1 MTPRARHVICT
12 AVLAALAAVPAVAAA
27 APIISMQDDR
37 VWQVANPASRVA
49 LMAKTGARAIRVD
62 MRWDVVATRRPAA
75 PTNPADPAYDWRRY
89 DAIVKA
95 AKAKGLQVIFT
106 VWGTP
111 AWAADRS
118 VPPPTNP
125 AFQPYAIRPAR
136 PADYGDFGAAAAAR
150 YAPQRVHRWEAWNEP
165 NIPLF
170 LRPQFARKGRRWVP
184 ASPATYSAMLKAFY
198 AGVHK
203 SDRRALVSGAVTA
216 PAGDKCPFSC
226 PDQADDR
233 MTPQDFIKAL
243 GAKGL
248 RPPMDA
254 VSHHPYPLT
263 TPRTTTPP
271 GRTYVDLYNLGEL
284 QRVID
289 STYLRGKPLW
299 LTEFGFAT
307 RATREYPFHVTS
319 GQQAQFVRDAV
330 KRVRKNRRV
339 AVFTWYFLQDSPVWA
354 SGLLDQR
361 GRPKPAYAVFR
372 SLARRT

>member
-1 MTPRARHVICT
+1 MTSRARRLGL
-12 AVLAALAAVPAVAAA
+12 AAALAGLAALPAAAAA
-27 APIISMQDDR
+27 APTITVQDDR
-37 VWQVANPASRVA
+37 VWQVADPAARVA

-62 MRWDVVATRRPAA
+62 LRWDVVAPRRPAA
-75 PTNPADPAYDWRRY
+75 PTSPTDPAYDWRRY
-89 DAIVKA
+89 DAIVRA

-150 YAPQRVHRWEAWNEP
+150 YAPQGVHRWEAWNEP

-184 ASPATYSAMLKAFY
+184 ASPATYSALLKSFY
-198 AGVHK
+198 AGVHGADPK
-203 SDRRALVSGAVTA
+203 AVVAGAVTA
-216 PAGDKCPFSC
+216 PAGDRCPFSC
-226 PDQADDR
+226 PNQPDGRVA
-233 MTPQDFIKAL
+233 PQDFIRAL
-243 GAKGL
+243 AAKGL

-263 TPRTTTPP
+263 TPRRTTPP

-289 STYLRGKPLW
+289 ATYLRGKPLW

-307 RATREYPFHVTS
+307 RATREYPFHVTAR
-319 GQQAQFVRDAV
+319 QQAQYVRDAIA
-330 KRVRKNRRV
+330 RVRKNRRV

-354 SGLLDQR
+354 SGLLDGR
-361 GRPKPAYAVFR
+361 GKQKPAYAVFR
-372 SLARRT
+372 SLARQK